1 MSRRRWTDPRL
12 RTLVERPPRRLVA
25 QDHHADEEQ
34 QRNSKAVTVFGA
46 EGAYKPNFTRLH
58 RHDFSEIGPLPEQA
72 RPVGV

>member
-1 MSRRRWTDPRL
+1 
-12 RTLVERPPRRLVA
+12 VA
-25 QDHHADEEQ
+25 HAHHADEEQ

-58 RHDFSEIGPLPEQA
+58 RHDFSEIGPPPAQA